1 MSPLYAVCVM
11 FIKYQALVCNVS
23 DGLEDN
29 EANMPS
35 SMGAQITDLL
45 ASTVEI
51 SNLMSVLS
59 VLAALLVMLVF
70 LTRLIYQVG
79 VFGLCQMSTID
90 QFQKSV

>member
-1 MSPLYAVCVM
+1 
-11 FIKYQALVCNVS
+11 
-23 DGLEDN
+23 
-29 EANMPS
+29 MPS
-35 SMGAQITDLL
+35 SAGAQITDLL

-79 VFGLCQMSTID
+79 R
-90 QFQKSV
+90 FQNFHV

>member
-1 MSPLYAVCVM
+1 
-11 FIKYQALVCNVS
+11 
-23 DGLEDN
+23 
-29 EANMPS
+29 MPS
-35 SMGAQITDLL
+35 SAGAQITDLL

-79 VFGLCQMSTID
+79 LGLCQMLSID
-90 QFQKSV
+90 RFQNFLDGFIRPSESPGNLI

>member
-1 MSPLYAVCVM
+1 
-11 FIKYQALVCNVS
+11 
-23 DGLEDN
+23 
-29 EANMPS
+29 MPS
-35 SMGAQITDLL
+35 SAGAQITDLL

-79 VFGLCQMSTID
+79 QLIDSGIFLRLTLYPTI
-90 QFQKSV
+90 

>member
-1 MSPLYAVCVM
+1 
-11 FIKYQALVCNVS
+11 
-23 DGLEDN
+23 
-29 EANMPS
+29 MPS

-79 VFGLCQMSTID
+79 VESEIGPYLSNN
-90 QFQKSV
+90 